1 MTSAGTYRNL
11 LESGMPWAVYLVRC
25 ADGSL
30 YTGVATDVARR
41 VAEHNAGTG
50 ARYTRA
56 RGPVA
61 LVHQEPARDRSAAQ
75 RREAAIKR
83 LPRPLKERLARGEP
97 LSMTEF
103 TGFPAAAFTF
113 LRGLKRHNARPWFE
127 ARRDVYEAAVRD
139 PMRALIEAVDVRLA
153 RVAPEI
159 VGDPKRSM
167 FRIHRDVRFS
177 DDKSPYKT
185 WASAWF
191 YHRDAGKGVGQ
202 DAHGGAGL
210 YFHLEPGGC
219 EVAGGLWMPERVSLA
234 KVRDAIAEDP
244 AGFTRVITSAG
255 FKRTY
260 KKLSEQAVLTRTPR
274 GYPADHPAERWL
286 RYKSFTSTVTLTDA
300 QVRSPRLAVLVMK
313 RYEAL
318 LPLVRW
324 LNGALGYPPVSSRL

>member
-1 MTSAGTYRNL
+1 MVGAGRYRNR

-25 ADGSL
+25 RDGSL
-30 YTGVATDVARR
+30 YTGVATDVGRR
-41 VAEHNAGTG
+41 MAEHNAGIG

-56 RGPVA
+56 RGPVT
-61 LVHQEPARDRSAAQ
+61 LVHQEPAADRSAAL

-83 LPRPLKERLARGEP
+83 LSRPLKERLVRGKP
-97 LSMTEF
+97 LPMPDF
-103 TGFPAAAFTF
+103 AGFPAAAFSF

-127 ARRDVYEAAVRD
+127 ARRDTYEAEIRD
-139 PMRALIEAVDVRLA
+139 PMRSLIEAVDVRLA
-153 RVAPEI
+153 RRAPEI
-159 VGDPKRSM
+159 VGDPRRSM

-177 DDKSPYKT
+177 NDKSPYKS

-210 YFHLEPGGC
+210 YFHLEPGEC
-219 EVAGGLWMPERVSLA
+219 LVAGGLWMPERGALA

-244 AGFTRVITSAG
+244 EEFTRLVSAPR

-260 KKLSEQAVLTRTPR
+260 KRLSVEAVLTRTPR
-274 GYPADHPAERWL
+274 GYAADHPAERWL
-286 RYKSFTSTVTLTDA
+286 RYKSFTASVKLTDA
-300 QVRSPRLAVLVMK
+300 QIRSPRLPDLIVK

-324 LNGALGYPPVSSRL
+324 LNAALGFPEQSSRF

>member
-1 MTSAGTYRNL
+1 MTDTGQYRNR

-41 VAEHNAGTG
+41 VAEHNSGRG

-56 RGPVA
+56 RGPVT
-61 LVHQEPARDRSAAQ
+61 LLHQEPAADRSAAL

-83 LPRPLKERLARGEP
+83 LSRPLKDRLVRGDP
-97 LSMTEF
+97 LPMSDF
-103 TGFPAAAFTF
+103 AGFPAAAFTF

-127 ARRDVYEAAVRD
+127 ARRDLYEAAVRD
-139 PMRALIEAVDVRLA
+139 PMRVLIEGVDIRLA
-153 RVAPEI
+153 RRAPEI

-177 DDKSPYKT
+177 RDKSPYKP

-219 EVAGGLWMPERVSLA
+219 EIAGGLWMPERGALA
-234 KVRDAIAEDP
+234 KVRDRIAEDP
-244 AGFTRVITSAG
+244 AGFTRVITAAG
-255 FKRTY
+255 FKRTF
-260 KKLSEQAVLTRTPR
+260 KKLSDQAVLTRTPR
-274 GYPADHPAERWL
+274 GYPADHPAEQWL

-300 QVRSPRLAVLVMK
+300 QVRSPRLPDLLVK

-324 LNGALGYPPVSSRL
+324 LNSALGYPPVRSRL

>member
-1 MTSAGTYRNL
+1 MTSAGSYRNL

-97 LSMTEF
+97 LPMTEF

-153 RVAPEI
+153 RLAPEI

-177 DDKSPYKT
+177 NDKSPYKT

-219 EVAGGLWMPERVSLA
+219 EVAGGLWMPERGALA
-234 KVRDAIAEDP
+234 KVRDRIAEDP
-244 AGFTRVITSAG
+244 AGFTRVFTSAG

-300 QVRSPRLAVLVMK
+300 QVRSPRLADLVMR
-313 RYEAL
+313 RYEPL

-324 LNGALGYPPVSSRL
+324 LNSALGYPPRTARY